1 MQENETKYRKV
12 YENKTRYIDDIIND
26 IMEYREK
33 YNTETFDEDD
43 GFLLRKTKGGR
54 YEWLATNCGFGD
66 DNLSDCEGCNTTED
80 WVKEDDI
87 VLKISLAQRLT
98 DY

>member
-1 MQENETKYRKV
+1 MQENE
-12 YENKTRYIDDIIND
+12 TRYIDDIIND

-43 GFLLRKTKGGR
+43 GFLLRKTKDGR
-54 YEWLATNCGFGD
+54 YEWLATNCGFL
-66 DNLSDCEGCNTTED
+66 DNPTPDCDGCDTVED
-80 WVKEDDI
+80 WVKGDDV